1 MITQSLEKLILCGRA
16 FPKTFVAGGSQKC
29 NLVIQNDRFIVIT
42 DIVYFSRVPG
52 GTYPT
57 TYANIMNVMPGLL
70 GSTTTQLTILGERGF
85 NRFLFRDNM
94 VMIDLAGNV
103 APNGSHKIDTYLIH
117 TKAVSFTFSKGG
129 DLIAQSVNPA
139 GTGDNVNIAS
149 LQTPSDY
156 GKLGTPGVISV
167 TTSASVS
174 SSTSFENN
182 YSVGRNSL
190 GINEAVELAFPVD
203 LLTNISTA
211 NKDRSDNMPIAQI
224 FYVEILGMPN
234 NINI

>member
-1 MITQSLEKLILCGRA
+1 MITQSLEKLIFCGRA

-52 GTYPT
+52 KSYPT
-57 TYANIMNVMPGLL
+57 YRDIMYPAPGIL

-94 VMIDLAGNV
+94 VMIDRDNGV

-139 GTGDNVNIAS
+139 GVADNVNIAS

-156 GKLGTPGVISV
+156 GKVGTPGVLPV

-174 SSTSFENN
+174 SSTGFENN
-182 YSVGRNSL
+182 YSRGRNTP
-190 GINEAVELAFPVD
+190 GVNEATELAFPVD
-203 LLTNISTA
+203 ALTDIPTT

>member
-29 NLVIQNDRFIVIT
+29 NLLIQNDRFIVIT

-52 GTYPT
+52 VTYPIP
-57 TYANIMNVMPGLL
+57 YASVMSPTALL
-70 GSTTTQLTILGERGF
+70 GGTTTQLTILGERGY

-94 VMIDLAGNV
+94 VVIDLVGNV

-117 TKAVSFTFSKGG
+117 TKSVSFTFSKGG
-129 DLIAQSVNPA
+129 NLIAQSVNPA
-139 GTGDNVNIAS
+139 GVANNVDIAS

-174 SSTSFENN
+174 SATAFENN
-182 YSVGRNSL
+182 YSRGRNTP
-190 GINEAVELAFPVD
+190 GVNEATELAFPVD
-203 LLTNISTA
+203 AFTDIPTTNRD
-211 NKDRSDNMPIAQI
+211 KSDNMPIAQI

>member
-16 FPKTFVAGGSQKC
+16 FPKTYVAGGSQKC
-29 NLVIQNDRFIVIT
+29 NLLIQNDRFIVIT

-52 GTYPT
+52 TTFPT
-57 TYANIMNVMPGLL
+57 TYASIMSPTGQL
-70 GSTTTQLTILGERGF
+70 GGTTTQLTILGERGF

-94 VMIDLAGNV
+94 VLIDASGNV

-117 TKAVSFTFSKGG
+117 TKSVSFTFSKGG

-139 GTGDNVNIAS
+139 GVADNVNIAS

-156 GKLGTPGVISV
+156 GKVGTPGVLPV

-174 SSTSFENN
+174 SATSFENN
-182 YSVGRNSL
+182 YSRGRNTP
-190 GINEAVELAFPVD
+190 GVNEATELAFPVD
-203 LLTNISTA
+203 AFTDIPTTNR
-211 NKDRSDNMPIAQI
+211 DRSDNMPIAQI